1 MQFIKKNNL
10 SHFVRVLLVFLYCV
24 HSFMLILL
32 CSFFYAH
39 SFMLRIELW
48 GLMVTPLY
56 YIYLIMCEKHFNF
69 FFDMFYF
76 FTMQSIRYTMQSIR
90 YTIIFIYNW
99 FMV

>member
-1 MQFIKKNNL
+1 
-10 SHFVRVLLVFLYCV
+10 
-24 HSFMLILL
+24 
-32 CSFFYAH
+32 
-39 SFMLRIELW
+39 MLRIELW

-56 YIYLIMCEKHFNF
+56 YIYLIMCENNFNF

-76 FTMQSIRYTMQSIR
+76 YTMQSIRYTMQSIRYTMQSIRYTMQSIR